1 MKLTLVRMA
10 GMALVFAGMGG
21 LLLAVLPLE
30 TPEIDAASA
39 GNAIAL
45 LAGAVL
51 MIRGR
56 KK

>member
-1 MKLTLVRMA
+1 MKLTLVRTV
-10 GMALVFAGMGG
+10 GMALLFAGMGG
-21 LLLAVLPLE
+21 LLSAVPT

>member
-1 MKLTLVRMA
+1 MKSTILRTT
-10 GMALVFAGMGG
+10 GMALLFAGMGG
-21 LLLAVLPLE
+21 LLLAVQGV
-30 TPEIDAASA
+30 PEIDAAST